1 MENENQPNTVNID
14 GTDYNVDDFSQE
26 QVYMINQIKDLQ
38 SKEGNLKFQIDQV
51 TVAKSVFTSKLIESV
66 KEKEEPDVNIT

>member
-1 MENENQPNTVNID
+1 
-14 GTDYNVDDFSQE
+14 
-26 QVYMINQIKDLQ
+26 MINQIRDLQ

>member
-1 MENENQPNTVNID
+1 MENENQANTITID
-14 GTDYNVDDFSQE
+14 GKEHDINDFSQE
-26 QVYMINQIKDLQ
+26 QVYMVNQIKDLQ

-66 KEKEEPDVNIT
+66 KEKEDPEVTVT